1 VSLRLFMTKP
11 LDPHSTSASIIDDE
25 FGVKKISLFQ
35 FIYGGGRELNINS
48 IAKEVVKRND

>member
-1 VSLRLFMTKP
+1 MSLRLFMTKP
-11 LDPHSTSASIIDDE
+11 LDPHSTSTSIIDDE
-25 FGVKKISLFQ
+25 FGVKKIPLFQ